1 MIATLCV
8 NQGKIELPIEFIQQY
23 NIKENSFIDFV
34 FGEQENTALLR
45 IKDDEKPV
53 FKSGFGM
60 VKTDIPAVPVD
71 FDVSVFARDI

>member
-1 MIATLCV
+1 MITTLCV

-34 FGEQENTALLR
+34 FGEQENTAVLR
-45 IKDDEKPV
+45 VKDDEKPAV
-53 FKSGFGM
+53 KSGFGM
-60 VKTDIPAVPVD
+60 VKTNIPAVPVD

>member
-1 MIATLCV
+1 MITTLCV

-34 FGEQENTALLR
+34 FGEQENTAVLR
-45 IKDDEKPV
+45 VKDDEKPAV
-53 FKSGFGM
+53 KSGFGM
-60 VKTDIPAVPVD
+60 LKTNIPAVPVD

>member
-45 IKDDEKPV
+45 VKDDEKPV

-60 VKTDIPAVPVD
+60 AKTKIKVD
-71 FDVSVFARDI
+71 DTHFDVSVFAKDM